1 MAETPVALP
10 PIPLVVGA
18 NHRSSSLALR
28 DQLFVEERAL
38 PGYLGRLKDLGLAQ
52 AIVLSTCD
60 RVEIQA
66 VHRDPVAA
74 AAAIEAAMAA
84 HAGLSVADLADQ
96 VYCLEGADAVHQIFA
111 VAASLDSL
119 VIGEPQ
125 VFGQVKE
132 AHRLSA
138 EAGMIGSELDAI
150 LQAAYTAAKRVRSE
164 TRIGERPV
172 SIAAAAVEVAGEVH
186 GDLSR
191 CRGLLIGGGDM
202 GDMIAEGL
210 QAAGLGHLVV
220 VHANDARADRIARAL
235 GCHAAPMARLDDEL
249 PKVDIVLSAQGG
261 RRHTITPTMV
271 TAAMKARRQKPI
283 YLVDAAVPGDIDPA
297 VNEIDGAFL
306 YDMDDLERV
315 ATEGRQHREAEA
327 EGAKRI
333 LEEEIAKFI
342 KGKAERVAA
351 PAVTRLHQRFES
363 AREAA
368 LKEAGGNA
376 EKATRLLIGRLL
388 HDPSETMR
396 ALAAEAGSE
405 ATAEDRL
412 KAAERILERL
422 FRLETGRKP
431 EDDR

>member
-1 MAETPVALP
+1 MTDSPVVP
-10 PIPLVVGA
+10 PSIPLVVGA

-38 PGYLGRLKDLGLAQ
+38 PGYLDRLKDLGLTQ

-66 VHRDPVAA
+66 AHRDPAA
-74 AAAIEAAMAA
+74 AATAIEAAMAA
-84 HAGLSVADLADQ
+84 HAGLSAADLVDQ
-96 VYCLEGADAVHQIFA
+96 IYCLEGEDAVRQVFS

-125 VFGQVKE
+125 VLGQVKE
-132 AHRLSA
+132 AHRLSV
-138 EAGMIGSELDAI
+138 EAGMMGPELEI
-150 LQAAYTAAKRVRSE
+150 VLQAAYAAAKRVRSE

-220 VHANDARADRIARAL
+220 VHVSDARADRIARAL
-235 GCHAAPMARLDDEL
+235 GCHAAPMARLGDEL
-249 PKVDIVLSAQGG
+249 PSADIVLSAQGG
-261 RRHTITPTMV
+261 RRHTIAPEMV
-271 TAAMKARRQKPI
+271 AAALKARRQKPI

-297 VNEIDGAFL
+297 VNDIDGAFL

-333 LEEEIAKFI
+333 LEEEIAKFL
-342 KGKAERVAA
+342 KGKAERIAA

-368 LKEAGGNA
+368 LKEAGGDA

-405 ATAEDRL
+405 AAAEERL
-412 KAAERILERL
+412 KAAERVLERL
-422 FRLETGRKP
+422 FRLESGKKP
-431 EDDR
+431 EDGR